1 MIDFTQ
7 RLAFASDVVV
17 QAIDGEALVLKL
29 HDEDVF
35 ALNATAARIAQ
46 LIGDGHR
53 LNTVIDTLAAEY
65 GVSRSAIEPE
75 VGSLVETLLAK
86 RLVIIDHGDSQE

>member
-7 RLAFASDVVV
+7 RLVFASDVIV
-17 QAIDGEALVLKL
+17 QAIDGEALLLKL

-46 LIGDGHR
+46 LISEGHR
-53 LNTVIDTLAAEY
+53 LDTLIDMLAAEY
-65 GVSRSAIEPE
+65 DVGRDEVKREVSA
-75 VGSLVETLLAK
+75 LVATLLTK
-86 RLVIIDHGDSQE
+86 RLVLIAGDPADA